1 MAYKIKKVREVL
13 DKGRQS
19 QVTDL
24 GNDLYQVKSPTSGAT
39 YQVDLHRYSCTCDRQ
54 KYISHRNGFVNGCSH
69 VQGAMVYSWLL
80 KGYWLVARKSGSAN
94 LTAYKRKVVL
104 FAMNPD
110 AYGDDGVIFTARQ
123 IPAHRVKN
131 HLARMVPVS

>member
-1 MAYKIKKVREVL
+1 MAYKIVNIREVL
-13 DKGRQS
+13 DKGRRCH
-19 QVTDL
+19 VVDL
-24 GNDLYQVKSPTSGAT
+24 SNDLYQVTSPTSGKA
-39 YQVDLHRYSCTCDRQ
+39 YQVDLHRYTCTCERQ
-54 KYISHRNGFVNGCSH
+54 KYVGIRNGFVNGCSH

-94 LTAYKRKVVL
+94 LRHYKRKIVL
-104 FAMNPD
+104 FATNPD

-131 HLARMVPVS
+131 HLARLTAS